1 MARHSID
8 EYERLNESPEDLRDN
23 RDPLDDPPEE
33 EEEPGIEDIAPNL
46 GDLQS
51 IVDLINEKA
60 EELRQQLARRRVLC
74 RPPTTR
80 EAILGRAGIASR
92 LNYGE
97 RFNEYPDRI
106 PHKRG
111 KEISKEVQHG

>member
-8 EYERLNESPEDLRDN
+8 EYDRLGESPEYLRDN
-23 RDPLDDPPEE
+23 RDPLDEPKEE
-33 EEEPGIEDIAPNL
+33 EEEAEEETPNL
-46 GDLQS
+46 GDLQT

-60 EELRQQLARRRVLC
+60 EELRQQLARRRLAR
-74 RPPTTR
+74 RPPTPG
-80 EAILGRAGIASR
+80 EAIRGKAGIASR

-111 KEISKEVQHG
+111 KESNEAHKRP